1 MLTPDQIAALG
12 DAARKIT
19 DPVTEYLLQDITR
32 RVAEAGQL
40 TSTAQYEVWGLQNL
54 GLSQKQIKKKL
65 RQLLQVSQG
74 EIHRILYQSAQSGY
88 DLDVRRFPTVAAI
101 PFAENLVLQQIVAAA
116 AALAEEDFTNLTQTL
131 GMVDPYGNALPLRKA
146 YRACTDFAFKQVVAG
161 AASYTEAVRQ
171 ATRNLAEKGVR
182 VIDYESGVH
191 TSLEAAVRRN
201 ILGGLGLMQEQVSQA
216 VHDQLGCDG
225 WEITAHA
232 NSAPDHEPIQ
242 GRQYPDR
249 EYKALNDSLRRRIGT
264 LNCGHSAFP
273 IILGVNRPQHTQKEL
288 EQFRADNEKGVT
300 VEGRHYTSYQA
311 TQMQR
316 KLERAIR
323 AQKRRVMVDE
333 ATGDTEKLARDQSKL
348 TLLRQRYVQFSKDAG
363 LRTQYERTEV
373 AGFGERRKKA
383 DDSLLAAPQGNLVQD
398 GEVFNPETAVD
409 SLLKRLENSPGM
421 VDNITVLRYY
431 AEGVEFMEFP
441 EMDGPIA
448 YNPNLDMIRYNPK
461 IPLPD
466 GLDRDGIFVHELA
479 HQADRWYYQ
488 SSENPTWKDA
498 IQKAESAILERVE
511 AVQAWFEPGGKYA
524 ENPFFSD
531 IISAISK
538 GEIYLPYAHRKSY
551 WAKPGN
557 REREIFANMVAL
569 DVLVGMDAIPNEA
582 GLEDLYTAFRAIING
597 GTA

>member
-40 TSTAQYEVWGLQNL
+40 TSTAQYEVWRLQNL
-54 GLSQKQIKKKL
+54 GLSQKEIEKKL

-74 EIHRILYQSAQSGY
+74 EIHRILHQSAQSGY

-273 IILGVNRPQHTQKEL
+273 IILGVNRPLHAREEL
-288 EQFRADNEKGVT
+288 EKFRADNEKGVM
-300 VEGRHYTSYQA
+300 VDGIHYTGYEA
-311 TQMQR
+311 AQMQR
-316 KLERAIR
+316 KLERSIR
-323 AQKRRVMVDE
+323 AQKRRVMMDE
-333 ATGDTEKLARDQSKL
+333 AAGDQEKLAQDRTRL

-373 AGFGERRKKA
+373 AGFGERQSVKPLEKQVKSGILKDISYEDAMITEGSIQRVPLIRPTGWSEERAKA
-383 DDSLLAAPQGNLVQD
+383 LQEAHRELLRRARREP
-398 GEVFNPETAVD
+398 F
-409 SLLKRLENSPGM
+409 
-421 VDNITVLRYY
+421 
-431 AEGVEFMEFP
+431 GVEVSAIYATDMTQLHTEVGKEGKVSVPGCNVPHIIIHNHPSNEIFSYEDLKAFLWRDTADAASVVGNSGNVYFIRKLDSF
-441 EMDGPIA
+441 DGF
-448 YNPNLDMIRYNPK
+448 R
-461 IPLPD
+461 
-466 GLDRDGIFVHELA
+466 F
-479 HQADRWYYQ
+479 
-488 SSENPTWKDA
+488 WKDLNTA
-498 IQKAESAILERVE
+498 LYPFMKAQTVE
-511 AVQAWFEPGGKYA
+511 NYQECIKIIENLLGG
-524 ENPFFSD
+524 
-531 IISAISK
+531 
-538 GEIYLPYAHRKSY
+538 
-551 WAKPGN
+551 AKN
-557 REREIFANMVAL
+557 Y
-569 DVLVGMDAIPNEA
+569 
-582 GLEDLYTAFRAIING
+582 GLEFIRC
-597 GTA
+597 